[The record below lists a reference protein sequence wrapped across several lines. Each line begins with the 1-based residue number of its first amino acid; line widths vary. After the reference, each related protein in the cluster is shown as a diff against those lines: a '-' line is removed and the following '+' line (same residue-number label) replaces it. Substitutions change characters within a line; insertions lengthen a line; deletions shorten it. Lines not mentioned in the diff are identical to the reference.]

1 VTSNAGSAESTE
13 GIRHDPDR
21 RFHIEQD
28 GDVAYL
34 AYKRVDD
41 HTVDYISTY
50 VPPTLRGR
58 GLGERLVR
66 HAVEWARHHGQT
78 VIPTCPFVRKYL
90 GG

>member
-1 VTSNAGSAESTE
+1 MTEPAVQHAG
-13 GIRHDPDR
+13 DR
-21 RFHIEQD
+21 RFHVEAN
-28 GDVAYL
+28 GDLAYL

-50 VPPTLRGR
+50 VPATLRGR

-66 HAVEWARHHGQT
+66 HALDWARAHGQT
-78 VIPTCPFVRKYL
+78 VIPTCSFVQKIV